1 MSRTKPPEERLADLI
16 TAAQGLFLER
26 GFGPTTIEEI
36 TTAAQVAKGTFYLYL
51 KSKEDVRNA
60 LGDRFASDHLTR
72 IKTAVGRKPSD
83 DWQGKLSAWVTSSVT
98 FYLDSIKLHDVLFY
112 EGRAPTRAGL
122 VDNSVIT
129 HLAELLGEGARAG
142 AWTVEDPRAAAVF
155 LFSGM
160 HGVVDDAYSKESAVN
175 RRRLIQRLESLFF
188 ATVRAVAS

>member
-16 TAAQGLFLER
+16 TAAQRLFLER

-36 TTAAQVAKGTFYLYL
+36 TTAAQVAKGTFYLYF
-51 KSKEDVRNA
+51 KSKEDVRTA

-72 IKTAVGRKPSD
+72 IKTAVGRKPLD
-83 DWQGKLSAWVTSSVT
+83 DWPGKLSAWVVSSVT

-112 EGRAPTRAGL
+112 EGRSPTRAGL

-129 HLAELLGEGARAG
+129 HLTELLSEGVRAG
-142 AWTVEDPRAAAVF
+142 AWTVEDPRATAVF

-160 HGVVDDAYSKESAVN
+160 HGVVDDAYSKENPVN
-175 RRRLIQRLESLFF
+175 RRRAIQRLESLFF
-188 ATVRAVAS
+188 GAVGAS